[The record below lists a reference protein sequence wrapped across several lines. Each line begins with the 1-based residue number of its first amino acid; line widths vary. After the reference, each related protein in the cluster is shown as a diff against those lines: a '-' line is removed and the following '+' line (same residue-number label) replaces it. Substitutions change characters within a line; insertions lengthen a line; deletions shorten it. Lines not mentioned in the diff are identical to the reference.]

1 MIKCWR
7 HDGVNYL
14 QPLLTSP
21 RPRAIVAVMTGR
33 LGTGMRRGQAVGP
46 LWVETGELSGACDV
60 ARAEAIR

>member
-21 RPRAIVAVMTGR
+21 RPGAIMTIMTGR
-33 LGTGMRRGQAVGP
+33 LGVGMRRGP
-46 LWVETGELSGACDV
+46 
-60 ARAEAIR
+60 RPR